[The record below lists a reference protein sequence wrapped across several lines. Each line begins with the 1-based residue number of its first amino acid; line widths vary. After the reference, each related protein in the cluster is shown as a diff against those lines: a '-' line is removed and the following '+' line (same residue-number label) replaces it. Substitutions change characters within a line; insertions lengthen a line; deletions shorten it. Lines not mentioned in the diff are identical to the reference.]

1 MDQTEANFAEF
12 AEAFDESESYHTEE
26 EAEVT
31 AETEDVQTE
40 EAEEGAETPE
50 EGSAEESEKEE
61 GNEPTEEK
69 GAQEATESFTLK
81 VNKEERT
88 YNREEVIALA
98 QKGVDYDRVKGQLQE
113 SRQKVAEA
121 AEAMEV
127 LAAVAKAS
135 EIEVAQL
142 LDNLQ
147 IGLLK
152 RQHGLTD
159 SEAKERLLRE
169 KAEKENAS
177 LKAAAKGKEQETGE
191 QRAQREVSE
200 FREAYPEAELSKE
213 LLDKLMPEVQSG
225 TPLIKAY
232 QKYELAQKDQK
243 IKELQQQLAAQ
254 KQNKANAAA
263 SPGSQKDSG
272 GRRTKSDFDD
282 FLEAFT

>member
-1 MDQTEANFAEF
+1 MDQMEASFAEF
-12 AEAFDESESYHTEE
+12 AEAFDESESYHTEGTE
-26 EAEVT
+26 EAV
-31 AETEDVQTE
+31 AETEGVQEE
-40 EAEEGAETPE
+40 EATDSTEAAD
-50 EGSAEESEKEE
+50 EGSDEESEKEE
-61 GNEPTEEK
+61 GNEQPEEK
-69 GAQEATESFTLK
+69 AAQEAAESFTLK

-177 LKAAAKGKEQETGE
+177 LKAAAKEKEQETGE

-200 FREAYPEAELSKE
+200 FREAYPETTLSKE

-254 KQNKANAAA
+254 KQNKANAVA

-282 FLEAFT
+282 FLEAFA

>member
-1 MDQTEANFAEF
+1 MDQEANFAEF
-12 AEAFDESESYHTEE
+12 AEAFDDSESYQTEGTEEAVAESEEVQEE
-26 EAEVT
+26 EAT
-31 AETEDVQTE
+31 DSTEAADE
-40 EAEEGAETPE
+40 GGAEET
-50 EGSAEESEKEE
+50 EKEE

-135 EIEVAQL
+135 EIDVAQL

-177 LKAAAKGKEQETGE
+177 LKAAAKEKEQETGE

-225 TPLIKAY
+225 TPLLKAY

-254 KQNKANAAA
+254 KQNKANAVA